1 MVDKKGHPIVIMG
14 GGIKSNLEK
23 ALKDYIECT
32 LYGKTK
38 DGITIY
44 DFLKGNDCKE
54 DQIYTAESYK
64 PKTKDI

>member
-1 MVDKKGHPIVIMG
+1 MVDKKGHPVVIFG

-44 DFLKGNDCKE
+44 DFLNGNDRME
-54 DQIYTAESYK
+54 DQIYTVESCK
-64 PKTKDI
+64 SKKDI

>member
-1 MVDKKGHPIVIMG
+1 MVDKKGRPIVIMG

-23 ALKDYIECT
+23 ALKDYIEYR

-44 DFLKGNDCKE
+44 DFLNGKDYGE
-54 DQIYTAESYK
+54 DQIYTIESYK
-64 PKTKDI
+64 PKKKDI